1 MIVLVQSLSTSQLPD
16 HSKNN
21 TIQNFNNAF
30 IGYGS
35 ITMPIL
41 YKKSEDIKSQLNS
54 FFSTLNKKMCIENE
68 TAVIEFLLNLS
79 KDIDEL
85 IEPFLFINKTV
96 KGAFSD
102 KIKIFV
108 QKYDDPKTEG
118 SFYICSTT

>member
-1 MIVLVQSLSTSQLPD
+1 
-16 HSKNN
+16 
-21 TIQNFNNAF
+21 
-30 IGYGS
+30 
-35 ITMPIL
+35 
-41 YKKSEDIKSQLNS
+41 
-54 FFSTLNKKMCIENE
+54 MCIENE

-108 QKYDDPKTEG
+108 QKYDDPETKDHFISVQLREKSYPEDFIDKVWGVREKFSATIPRQRLG
-118 SFYICSTT
+118 FNNDRF